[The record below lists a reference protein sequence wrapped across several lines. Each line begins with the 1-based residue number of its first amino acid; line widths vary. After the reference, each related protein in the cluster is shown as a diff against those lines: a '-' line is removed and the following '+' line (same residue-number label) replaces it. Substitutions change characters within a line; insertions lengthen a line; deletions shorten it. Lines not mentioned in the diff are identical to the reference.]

1 MFELEG
7 NRHDTVDTRP
17 RFQTITT
24 NQTQDYVILAWEC
37 EYICSQN
44 IPLGWCQ
51 LKARV
56 TSIEPVVDTSERA
69 LFSQRLD
76 VVEWRV

>member
-1 MFELEG
+1 MFELED
-7 NRHDTVDTRP
+7 NQHDTVDTRP
-17 RFQTITT
+17 RFQTITRHKIT
-24 NQTQDYVILAWEC
+24 SFWLGNVN
-37 EYICSQN
+37 SQN
-44 IPLGWCQ
+44 ISRGWCQ

-56 TSIEPVVDTSERA
+56 TSIELVVDTSERA